1 MLCQLFCTNKSEA
14 PFPLEYLSYFMDT
27 LKKAFLSKIR
37 STISILIKRTKHIF
51 TLDYR
56 GLIILIP
63 LYLKPIEALLN
74 PDHCYTDSEKNAALS
89 LLGSIITISSY
100 YNDYTFT
107 SLANEESIT
116 MIYIKDEAYKYIM
129 YVLLK
134 YKTSQSS
141 SHSHLKVIMKA
152 IC

>member
-1 MLCQLFCTNKSEA
+1 M
-14 PFPLEYLSYFMDT
+14 
-27 LKKAFLSKIR
+27 
-37 STISILIKRTKHIF
+37 
-51 TLDYR
+51 DYR

-116 MIYIKDEAYKYIM
+116 MIYIKDEAYKYIL

-152 IC
+152 ICCATVIIYQEALKPSLNIDIINVISDAS